1 MAWCEDEFESV
12 ERAKRSKI
20 AGYNRPGPAQSAL
33 ILRYFLSYVVLR
45 ERLRERRAA
54 MLVSGGVWIGA
65 GSISGEK
72 STFWLC
78 RVIFI
83 SGGHRPGGSR

>member
-1 MAWCEDEFESV
+1 M
-12 ERAKRSKI
+12 
-20 AGYNRPGPAQSAL
+20 
-33 ILRYFLSYVVLR
+33 LR

-83 SGGHRPGGSR
+83 SGGPVGSLPADSLILIIILK

>member
-1 MAWCEDEFESV
+1 M
-12 ERAKRSKI
+12 
-20 AGYNRPGPAQSAL
+20 
-33 ILRYFLSYVVLR
+33 LR

-72 STFWLC
+72 STFGFVGL
-78 RVIFI
+78 FL
-83 SGGHRPGGSR
+83 SRAARWVPADSLILIIILK